1 MRIKYMILL
10 KNFNCVGVE
19 FHLGD
24 EIKHLGDVN
33 RHQNRC
39 MIYFHFITKFDVYY
53 ENKYLFA

>member
-1 MRIKYMILL
+1 MILL
-10 KNFNCVGVE
+10 KKLFYVDVE

-53 ENKYLFA
+53 ENKYLFT

>member
-1 MRIKYMILL
+1 MILL
-10 KNFNCVGVE
+10 KNLFYVDVE

-39 MIYFHFITKFDVYY
+39 MIYFYFITKFDVYY
-53 ENKYLFA
+53 ENKSLFA